1 MLYKDLELPTGI
13 RSAIKKLED
22 AGMTV
27 TTETLLQDCKRSDG
41 TRFRT
46 FTLSGRHDLCLIVR
60 KVSDLKPIAAIAAP
74 KKVAVKKDPVPLM
87 EIDQGTNFWLDRGK
101 WHRLSGKEFYPLVM
115 EECLDDLRSSPAEV
129 QDDVRRKFDRLCDA
143 DDWPL

>member
-60 KVSDLKPIAAIAAP
+60 KVSDLKPIGEAP
-74 KKVAVKKDPVPLM
+74 EKELVP
-87 EIDQGTNFWLDRGK
+87 GVNFWLDRSK
-101 WHRLSGKEFYPLVM
+101 WHRLRADEFYPLVM
-115 EECLDDLRSSPAEV
+115 EECLDDLRASPVAV
-129 QDDVRRKFDRLCDA
+129 QADVHAKFDRLCDA